1 MSYKTLTNIFTFSWV
16 ILCIAGTFTYS
27 QSFTDPYIIPKWLA
41 VISIALSLGVCYSIR
56 FLLGRLVPLDLR
68 TLGISML
75 ILCSVQAVCGLLQFF
90 SLPPSQ
96 SVYKVTGTFDNPAGF
111 ASCLCCCL
119 PFIVFMILHC
129 NKHVRYISW
138 IAGGLTVTAVF
149 VSYSRSGII
158 SIITI
163 CVIFLCK
170 TLIHKKLLKY
180 FLPVFVVGLLIIVG
194 YSIKKDSAD
203 GRLLIW
209 KCGLEMVKDAPWLG
223 HGIGSFEAHYMDYQA
238 DYFRH
243 QGLQNRYA
251 MLADNVKQP
260 FNEYLGILINWGIV
274 GFLLLSG
281 IISIL
286 IYCYKQ
292 NPTLEKKV
300 AFYCLISIA
309 IFSCFSYPFTYPF
322 TWIVLFLAVIILIGE
337 YLKQIKIT
345 KRNRTIISILVM
357 ICSFIGIIKVTE
369 RIRIERDWY
378 KTSVFGLC
386 HSYDKALPLYANLEY
401 KFDNNPY
408 FLYNYAAVLSEDKHY
423 EESLKIALKCRQYW
437 ADYDLEL
444 MIGENYQNL
453 DNLELAEKYYN
464 NAAMMCPSRFLPLY
478 KLFHLYKENNNHN
491 QAQKLAEIIINK
503 PMKIKTPTILMMKRE
518 MKREIA
524 TLNEFTKKL

>member
-1 MSYKTLTNIFTFSWV
+1 MIRLFHILFAVGCIGSIFV
-16 ILCIAGTFTYS
+16 YS
-27 QSFTDPYIIPKWLA
+27 HQFTDAYIVPKWCWTLFVLSGILLCAAILA
-41 VISIALSLGVCYSIR
+41 LQRKSVSVDMSIWGSIIV
-56 FLLGRLVPLDLR
+56 F
-68 TLGISML
+68 S
-75 ILCSVQAVCGLLQFF
+75 CLLQAIYGILQYVGLYSSNATFRM
-90 SLPPSQ
+90 
-96 SVYKVTGTFDNPAGF
+96 TGSFDNPAGF
-111 ASCLCCCL
+111 AACLCAGL
-119 PFIVFMILHC
+119 PFVGCLLSNHCKYIRHVGWLVGIMIAIPVIL
-129 NKHVRYISW
+129 
-138 IAGGLTVTAVF
+138 
-149 VSYSRSGII
+149 SYSRTGIVCI
-158 SIITI
+158 A
-163 CVIFLCK
+163 VLCCLSVYERLK
-170 TLIHKKLLKY
+170 RRKVLKY
-180 FLPVFVVGLLIIVG
+180 VILIGLILLLFGG
-194 YSIKKDSAD
+194 YWIKKNSAD
-203 GRLLIW
+203 GRILIW
-209 KCGLEMVKDAPWLG
+209 KCGLEMVKDASWLG

-243 QGLQNRYA
+243 QGLQHRYA

-274 GFLLLSG
+274 GLLLLSG
-281 IISIL
+281 IISTL
-286 IYCYKQ
+286 IYCYKL